1 MLKVEPKNVKAL
13 YRRALGRSGFGLI
26 NEAKEDL
33 EAVLKVDPENKA
45 AKIELAR
52 VEKLIVIH
60 DNKAKKS
67 LHSFFTKGGLYDEK
81 PGVVDTA
88 FKEDDPTVYF
98 DLKQGDED
106 LGRVEVRLYSH
117 IVVSDSESKE

>member
-33 EAVLKVDPENKA
+33 KVDPETKA
-45 AKIELAR
+45 ARIELAR

-106 LGRVEVRLYSH
+106 LGRVEMRLYSH

>member
-1 MLKVEPKNVKAL
+1 MKAL

-45 AKIELAR
+45 ARIELAR

-106 LGRVEVRLYSH
+106 LGRVEMRLYSH